1 MKTSRH
7 SLLGI
12 GREIVCKQGFG
23 GLSFGALALR
33 AGIRKASVHHHFPAK
48 ADFGAAL
55 IALETEALTSAL
67 AAAEGDTRRGYLAM
81 REFLRERREQSG
93 GGTALDLLTSLSA
106 DASTLEKESRTAL
119 ASARE
124 LVVRRVA
131 AILQTGRRDRTIAVA
146 GDIEEEARAVLSQV
160 EGAQIAA
167 RAAGDIAVFDRTLAT
182 LEKRTAAH

>member
-7 SLLGI
+7 SLLEI
-12 GREIVCKQGFG
+12 GRDIVCKQGFG

-48 ADFGAAL
+48 SDFGAAL
-55 IALETEALTSAL
+55 IALETEALTRAL

-106 DASTLEKESRTAL
+106 DASTLEKESRT
-119 ASARE
+119 
-124 LVVRRVA
+124 
-131 AILQTGRRDRTIAVA
+131 
-146 GDIEEEARAVLSQV
+146 
-160 EGAQIAA
+160 
-167 RAAGDIAVFDRTLAT
+167 
-182 LEKRTAAH
+182 

>member
-1 MKTSRH
+1 MKASRQ
-7 SLLGI
+7 SLLEI
-12 GREIVCKQGFG
+12 GKEIVCRQGFG
-23 GLSFGALALR
+23 GLSFGALATG
-33 AGIRKASVHHHFPAK
+33 AGIRKASVHHHFATK
-48 ADFGAAL
+48 ADFAAAL
-55 IALETEALTSAL
+55 IARETEALTTAL
-67 AAAEGDTRRGYLAM
+67 SAAEADTRRGYLAM
-81 REFLRERREQSG
+81 REFLRERREESDE
-93 GGTALDLLTSLSA
+93 GTALDLLTALSA
-106 DASTLEKESRTAL
+106 DASTLNGGSLAAL

-124 LVVRRVA
+124 LVVRRIA

>member
-1 MKTSRH
+1 
-7 SLLGI
+7 
-12 GREIVCKQGFG
+12 
-23 GLSFGALALR
+23 
-33 AGIRKASVHHHFPAK
+33 
-48 ADFGAAL
+48 
-55 IALETEALTSAL
+55 
-67 AAAEGDTRRGYLAM
+67 M

-124 LVVRRVA
+124 LVVRRIA